1 MERRATLTRQKEAP
15 TGGGG
20 VNAGSVIRPTASQFS
35 VKAPPHPPE
44 PLEC

>member
-15 TGGGG
+15 RGGGG
-20 VNAGSVIRPTASQFS
+20 VNAGSVIRPTASQFL
-35 VKAPPHPPE
+35 VQVPPE